1 MKKNNRWFTLLLV
14 LIFVAGAGIRLYDLT
29 DEPLETHMARQLRSL
44 LISRSLYQGEGMGGE
59 SLIEPPIIE
68 LLSAGFYR
76 IAGAEIP
83 WVQRLISISFWM
95 LGAWALFDLAKT
107 ISGRFGGLF
116 SLVFYLFMPFSILY
130 SRLMMPDPMMTA
142 GTVLAVWALLRW
154 ERRRTIKS
162 AVLAG
167 LLTGY
172 AILTKSVAGFV
183 LLPAFALFTL
193 HSMPL
198 KKLARNRQ
206 IWMIVLLTALPSLLY
221 YIYGMVILGTLG
233 GQFQGR
239 FFLNLLSDP
248 AHYLRWINVIKNKFG
263 LGVAAI
269 SIMSIALVKEK
280 KYQQLLAGWWL
291 GYVLYG
297 LVFAYHIWTHDY
309 YQLPLLPVIALSLA
323 PLGELICHTAVEKT
337 DSRWLGTALLVTG
350 LLVYAL
356 PNIWNTRVELARNDY
371 RQEAKNYL
379 PVEEALTEHLDE
391 PVISISA
398 DYNTRLEYFT
408 RLEVDNWPVG
418 ADFRYN
424 QLSGKGFDFDQAWD
438 QTIQQYHYF
447 IVLSEAELN
456 AQPDLADKLNQAPV
470 FYQGGGVTIYDLTA
484 LSALQP

>member
-1 MKKNNRWFTLLLV
+1 MKKNNLWFSLLLL
-14 LIFVAGAGIRLYDLT
+14 LIFVIGAGIRLYDLT
-29 DEPLETHMARQLRSL
+29 DEPLDIHMTRQLRSL
-44 LISRSLYQGEGMGGE
+44 LISRSFYQGEGMGGE

-68 LLSAGFYR
+68 LLSAGFYH
-76 IAGAEIP
+76 IAGGEIP
-83 WVQRLISISFWM
+83 WVQRLISISFW
-95 LGAWALFDLAKT
+95 LLSAWALFDLAQT

-142 GTVLAVWALLRW
+142 CTVLAVWALLRW
-154 ERRRTIKS
+154 EGQRTMKS

-193 HSMPL
+193 GAMPV
-198 KKLARNRQ
+198 KKLVRSKQ
-206 IWMIVLLTALPSLLY
+206 VWIIVLLTALPSLLY
-221 YIYGMVILGTLG
+221 YLFGVVILGTLG
-233 GQFQGR
+233 SQFQGR

-248 AHYLRWINVIKNKFG
+248 AHYLRWINVVKNKFG
-263 LGVAAI
+263 LGFVAI
-269 SIMSIALVKEK
+269 SILSFALIKEK
-280 KYQQLLAGWWL
+280 KYQRLLTGWWL
-291 GYVLYG
+291 GYILYG

-323 PLGELICHTAVEKT
+323 PLGELINKTIAEKT
-337 DSRWLGTALLVTG
+337 ESRRLGITLVVIG
-350 LLVYAL
+350 LLVYSL
-356 PNIWNTRVELARNDY
+356 PNLWNTWVEMAKNDY

-379 PVEEALTEHLDE
+379 PVEEALKDHLDE
-391 PVISISA
+391 PIISLST

-408 RLEVDNWPVG
+408 RLQVDNWPIG

-424 QLSGKGFDFDQAWD
+424 QLSGKDFNFDQYWEKNAS
-438 QTIQQYHYF
+438 QYHYF
-447 IVLSEAELN
+447 IVMSENEFN
-456 AQPDLADKLNQAPV
+456 AQSDLVEKLSQATI

-484 LSALQP
+484 LSNP